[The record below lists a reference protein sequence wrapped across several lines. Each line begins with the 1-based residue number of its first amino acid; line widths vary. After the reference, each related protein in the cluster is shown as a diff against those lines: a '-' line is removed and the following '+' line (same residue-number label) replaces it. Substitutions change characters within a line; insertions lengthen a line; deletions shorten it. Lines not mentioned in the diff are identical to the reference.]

1 MTTKLYDQD
10 SHCRT
15 FSAQVLSCTPVQ
27 GGQWHIVL
35 DQTAFFPEGGGQPG
49 DQGTLDT
56 VRVLDTRERGDAI
69 VHITDGP
76 LTPGTSVTGE
86 LDWAL
91 RFARMQC
98 HSGEHVLSG
107 LAHSL
112 YGCTNVGFHMGE
124 DQVILDFDKEL
135 TPQQLTVLED
145 RANQIITEN
154 RPVTARYPAPEEL
167 AALDYRSK
175 LDLTEQ
181 VRIVT
186 IAGCDVCACC
196 APHVTCTGE
205 IGLVK
210 LVDAMRHRGGIR
222 LWMVAGRLALA
233 DYQRKQTNIAA
244 ISAAL
249 SVQQPQAAQG
259 VERLKQELQTL
270 KETLK
275 QTRQALLAEKA
286 KALPQTP
293 GNLCL
298 FEDDLDGTGLRVL
311 ANAGMERCGGICAVF
326 AGTDQAGYR
335 YAMGSQTVDLRA
347 KAKEAPP
354 GPGGKGRRPAHPDPG
369 RGDRQPPGD
378 SGLLPLTTQR
388 KEAPHGEEE
397 CPEHPGENRGGRLA
411 ALLRAGL

>member
-15 FSAQVLSCTPVQ
+15 FSAQVFSCTPVQ

-210 LVDAMRHRGGIR
+210 LVDARRHRGGIR

-298 FEDDLDGTGLRVL
+298 FEDGLDGTGLRVL

-347 KAKEAPP
+347 KAKELHQAL
-354 GPGGKGRRPAHPDPG
+354 GGKGGGQPTLIQGAVTAS
-369 RGDRQPPGD
+369 RQ
-378 SGLLPLTTQR
+378 
-388 KEAPHGEEE
+388 EI
-397 CPEHPGENRGGRLA
+397 LA
-411 ALLRAGL
+411 YFR

>member
-1 MTTKLYDQD
+1 MIL
-10 SHCRT
+10 
-15 FSAQVLSCTPVQ
+15 
-27 GGQWHIVL
+27 
-35 DQTAFFPEGGGQPG
+35 
-49 DQGTLDT
+49 TL
-56 VRVLDTRERGDAI
+56 TR
-69 VHITDGP
+69 
-76 LTPGTSVTGE
+76 S
-86 LDWAL
+86 
-91 RFARMQC
+91 
-98 HSGEHVLSG
+98 S
-107 LAHSL
+107 
-112 YGCTNVGFHMGE
+112 
-124 DQVILDFDKEL
+124 
-135 TPQQLTVLED
+135 PQQLRCWRPGQPV
-145 RANQIITEN
+145 ITEN
-154 RPVTARYPAPEEL
+154 RPATARYPTPGIW
-167 AALDYRSK
+167 RSTTEQ

-293 GNLCL
+293 A
-298 FEDDLDGTGLRVL
+298 T
-311 ANAGMERCGGICAVF
+311 
-326 AGTDQAGYR
+326 
-335 YAMGSQTVDLRA
+335 S
-347 KAKEAPP
+347 
-354 GPGGKGRRPAHPDPG
+354 
-369 RGDRQPPGD
+369 
-378 SGLLPLTTQR
+378 LPL
-388 KEAPHGEEE
+388 
-397 CPEHPGENRGGRLA
+397 
-411 ALLRAGL
+411 

>member
-145 RANQIITEN
+145 RANQLITEN
-154 RPVTARYPAPEEL
+154 RPVTARYPTPEEL

-275 QTRQALLAEKA
+275 QTRQALLAERPKPSPRPPATSASLRMAWTEPVSGSWPTRAWNGAGASARSSPARTRPGTATPWAA
-286 KALPQTP
+286 KPWTSGP
-293 GNLCL
+293 RPRRSTRPWG
-298 FEDDLDGTGLRVL
+298 
-311 ANAGMERCGGICAVF
+311 ERA
-326 AGTDQAGYR
+326 AA
-335 YAMGSQTVDLRA
+335 S
-347 KAKEAPP
+347 PP
-354 GPGGKGRRPAHPDPG
+354 
-369 RGDRQPPGD
+369 
-378 SGLLPLTTQR
+378 
-388 KEAPHGEEE
+388 
-397 CPEHPGENRGGRLA
+397 
-411 ALLRAGL
+411 